1 LGGAAASAAADADSN
16 VEQVCRPDAA
26 ASLHE
31 TPSRGGLI
39 CRSQSVSTAHTN
51 KHCPLQ
57 RFLYSANFPA
67 AVVLARAEQCAVAA
81 EEPALSTAAELVGQV
96 IDAQQAAEEST
107 LATW

>member
-1 LGGAAASAAADADSN
+1 
-16 VEQVCRPDAA
+16 
-26 ASLHE
+26 
-31 TPSRGGLI
+31 
-39 CRSQSVSTAHTN
+39 
-51 KHCPLQ
+51 LQ